1 METLKAILLSLPLN
15 ISHFPNLSSPPV
27 LWLAEDWSIVID
39 IEDAD
44 QHISGGGQVAGPS
57 LRGHDLEL
65 QLLDFLRVKL
75 LVVLDA
81 DHELATLL
89 HYGRGDL
96 QTKTRSDFDI
106 NIKTVSILHLK
117 NILMTLNTELQDTIL
132 TLKWHE

>member
-44 QHISGGGQVAGPS
+44 QHISGGGQVAGSS

-65 QLLDFLRVKL
+65 QLLNFLRVKL

-89 HYGRGDL
+89 HNGRGDL
-96 QTKTRSDFDI
+96 QTKTRSDF
-106 NIKTVSILHLK
+106 NIRLKQFQYCTSKTSS
-117 NILMTLNTELQDTIL
+117 
-132 TLKWHE
+132 

>member
-27 LWLAEDWSIVID
+27 LWLAEEWSIVID
-39 IEDAD
+39 IEDTD
-44 QHISGGGQVAGPS
+44 QHISRGGQVAGPS

-96 QTKTRSDFDI
+96 QTKTRSDF
-106 NIKTVSILHLK
+106 NIRLKQFQYCTSKTSS
-117 NILMTLNTELQDTIL
+117 
-132 TLKWHE
+132 